1 VHYIVGWLMSGL
13 ESLQAELTLKLS
25 EIDAICADYGYDA
38 TPTLLLRHSK
48 GASSSILMGN
58 DSLGKVVLTIAE
70 LGDTGKKSDQS
81 PTEAILTLFKG
92 GK

>member
-1 VHYIVGWLMSGL
+1 MSGL

-25 EIDAICADYGYDA
+25 EIDSICESFGYDA

-58 DSLGKVVLTIAE
+58 DSLGKVVLCIAE
-70 LGDTGKKSDQS
+70 LGDIGMKSDQS
-81 PTEAILTLFKG
+81 PTEAILTLCKG
-92 GK
+92 G